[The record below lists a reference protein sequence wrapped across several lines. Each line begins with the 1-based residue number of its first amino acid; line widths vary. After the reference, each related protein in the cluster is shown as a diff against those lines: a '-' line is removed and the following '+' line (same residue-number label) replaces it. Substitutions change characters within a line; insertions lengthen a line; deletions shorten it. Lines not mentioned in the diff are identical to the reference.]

1 MDCYESRSQTREATV
16 STQRLEAFPDGAIAV
31 IITIM
36 VLDMKILQAAD
47 FAALISGVPVFP
59 AYAVSFANVGIFW
72 HNRHLMLHVTER
84 INGMV
89 LWANLLLLFW
99 MSLVPFVIRWMD
111 DTHFATSPTAAY
123 GLVLVLCSISY
134 ILLEHS
140 IIRCNGP
147 TSRLAGAVDRD
158 LKGMVS
164 LSIYVRVGDSAG
176 LRTSLDCARAR
187 RRGCRD
193 LVYTRS
199 AH

>member
-1 MDCYESRSQTREATV
+1 M
-16 STQRLEAFPDGAIAV
+16 STHRLEAFADGVMAV

-36 VLDMKILQAAD
+36 VLDMKVPQGAD
-47 FAALISGVPVFP
+47 FAALKSGVPAFL

-72 HNRHLMLHVTER
+72 HNRHHMLHVTER

-89 LWANLLLLFW
+89 LWANLFLLLW

-111 DTHFATSPTAAY
+111 DTHFASSPTAAY

-134 ILLEHS
+134 ILLERS

-147 TSRLAGAVDRD
+147 CSRLARAVGRD

-164 LSIYVRVGDSAG
+164 LSIYVRVGDSSG
-176 LRTSLDCARAR
+176 LRTSLDCARAV
-187 RRGCRD
+187 RRGCDD
-193 LVYTRS
+193 LVDTRS